1 MTPMVRTALTHV
13 GTAIG
18 GAFAAT
24 MFLATKSG
32 DVLAIYDQLNVVVV
46 DVTKLVAIA
55 MPVLTAA
62 YGVYHATTRSKVAD
76 LAAAPGTEVA
86 QGGKVIM
93 LRDLDLQ
100 KAAEAAK
107 TDVHGN

>member
-1 MTPMVRTALTHV
+1 MTPMVRTGLTHA

-18 GAFAAT
+18 GALAAT

-32 DVLAIYDQLNVVVV
+32 DVIAIYQQINTVVA
-46 DVTKLVAIA
+46 DVMKLVALA

-62 YGVYHATTRSKVAD
+62 YGVYHATIRSKVTD
-76 LAAAPGTEVA
+76 LAAAPGTEVG

-93 LRDLDLQ
+93 LRDPELQ